1 MILVKSEYLYDRFLD
16 TDNIQHAYIESSSTH
31 RHVKGTEAEKYWVVV
46 QMTGGSVTL
55 GNDVHSL
62 YKEMA
67 IELHRRI
74 IQAIADYKNS
84 NSPSIQTVNIPLY
97 EEFYTQEERDKRV
110 EISHSKRMEDIK
122 SKAQSTKEPEP
133 SKESGLSSVANW
145 VYTDSKMYNLDCFR
159 KIETYYVGGDN
170 ELWGVR
176 GWYTSPDES
185 SEAKE
190 ATDPH
195 GTYGEEIGQYWVHF
209 AIAPDP
215 DYADTIVQ
223 SLFTWLQAA
232 NIDSFDWVSKNKPKT
247 E

>member
-1 MILVKSEYLYDRFLD
+1 
-16 TDNIQHAYIESSSTH
+16 
-31 RHVKGTEAEKYWVVV
+31 
-46 QMTGGSVTL
+46 
-55 GNDVHSL
+55 
-62 YKEMA
+62 MA

-159 KIETYYVGGDN
+159 KN
-170 ELWGVR
+170 
-176 GWYTSPDES
+176 
-185 SEAKE
+185 
-190 ATDPH
+190 
-195 GTYGEEIGQYWVHF
+195 
-209 AIAPDP
+209 
-215 DYADTIVQ
+215 
-223 SLFTWLQAA
+223 
-232 NIDSFDWVSKNKPKT
+232 
-247 E
+247 